1 MKIDRNK
8 IMALAALDDEAMWRE
23 IVTTAKSH
31 GFTLPEKTPPHEELE
46 KLREA
51 VTGERMNALGAMRI
65 LDKYRKGKA

>member
-23 IVTTAKSH
+23 IVTAAKSH

-65 LDKYRKGKA
+65 LDKYRQGKA